1 MSSATI
7 QSLSKTM
14 PAPRKAYSRR
24 IRPLLVDSALR
35 TATSLSRPLLSLNRQ
50 TVAKPGKGNVR
61 QSCSAMSEGYWRS
74 LEAIEIWRQHPGHG
88 GAKQLGR
95 QWFSHCMTRIARV
108 ERDYGFD
115 NTQTPIA

>member
-1 MSSATI
+1 MI
-7 QSLSKTM
+7 RKPVKT
-14 PAPRKAYSRR
+14 PQPPYYS
-24 IRPLLVDSALR
+24 VTT
-35 TATSLSRPLLSLNRQ
+35 TATLGPTHDARRHTDLGLALYTKAQ
-50 TVAKPGKGNVR
+50 EI
-61 QSCSAMSEGYWRS
+61 EGFLGWEVTMEKDFSIAVTYWRS

>member
-1 MSSATI
+1 
-7 QSLSKTM
+7 
-14 PAPRKAYSRR
+14 
-24 IRPLLVDSALR
+24 
-35 TATSLSRPLLSLNRQ
+35 
-50 TVAKPGKGNVR
+50 
-61 QSCSAMSEGYWRS
+61 MSEGYWRS

-115 NTQTPIA
+115 NTQRPIA